1 MKKSHFDK
9 IGIKQVIRIEW
20 MDRCL
25 SLLLSGM
32 TSEQIRIDLA
42 HFLADKKQSGGIEDR
57 GKKTYP
63 IAISILAVW
72 FDPAKELLQFRN
84 DLLDIAQKI
93 PQNEWLT
100 LHWAIMIANYPFW
113 YNVAIKAGR
122 LLALQEKITQKQV
135 FDRIVEQYGQ
145 RSTVLRNARY
155 TVRSFI
161 AWGIMQDTDIKGKY
175 CKSEPIPIA
184 DKDVIEAL
192 IEAIL
197 ISTPDHKALL
207 ETLLSS
213 PALFPLCIA
222 SDVAFSITATNN
234 EYLICE
240 KLGDENMITAKRYWE
255 FAGRKD

>member
-25 SLLLSGM
+25 SLLLAGM
-32 TSEQIRIDLA
+32 TPEQIRIDLT

-72 FDPAKELLQFRN
+72 FDPAKELLDFRN
-84 DLLDIAQKI
+84 HLLDIAQKL
-93 PQNEWLT
+93 PQNDWLP

-135 FDRIVEQYGQ
+135 FDRVVEQYGQ

-175 CKSEPIPIA
+175 CKSDPIPIA
-184 DKDVIEAL
+184 NKDIIEAL
-192 IEAIL
+192 LEAIL

-207 ETLLSS
+207 QTLLSS

-222 SDVAFSITATNN
+222 TDVAFSITTNNN
-234 EYLICE
+234 EYLTSE
-240 KLGDENMITAKRYWE
+240 KLGNDILMVAISH
-255 FAGRKD
+255 FSL